1 MRRNLNLFRSQMMDL
16 ELAMLRQQT
25 MVYHH
30 MTEEER

>member
-1 MRRNLNLFRSQMMDL
+1 MRRSLNLFRTQMMDL
-16 ELAMLRQQT
+16 EFAMLRQQP